1 MKRMRS
7 AMCMTAAM
15 LLAAVTMAA
24 QEAADKAADKM
35 DKKDK
40 SVTGCIQAGTSPGT
54 YMLTNAQPAASTD
67 ATAAKAEMG
76 SIMLSASDVD
86 LAAHVGHKV
95 TVSGSMSGK
104 MKHGDMPKD
113 DKAASSDA
121 AGAMPTLKVKSVTM
135 VSTSCS

>member
-1 MKRMRS
+1 
-7 AMCMTAAM
+7 MTAAM

-54 YMLTNAQPAASTD
+54 YMLTNAQPAMTD

-95 TVSGSMSGK
+95 TVSGTMSGK